1 MTTFDSLT
9 LLAAPLGAVL
19 ALLVAWAGLRRAHRV
34 LRARC
39 APLEEALRVY
49 SGANV
54 AMGKHVTALETE
66 LREMRQR
73 LAAMEG
79 TGLRARLREPEP
91 LQPRPRPEEASVAE
105 QRLSLLIR
113 SRLDGLRPG

>member
-1 MTTFDSLT
+1 MMTLDSLT
-9 LLAAPLGAVL
+9 LLVAPLGAVL
-19 ALLVAWAGLRRAHRV
+19 ALLVAWAGLRHVRRV

-79 TGLRARLREPEP
+79 AGLRARLREPEP
-91 LQPRPRPEEASVAE
+91 EPAKPRPEEACVAE

-113 SRLDGLRPG
+113 SRLGGLRPG

>member
-1 MTTFDSLT
+1 MMTIDSLT
-9 LLAAPLGAVL
+9 MLAAPLGAVL
-19 ALLVAWAGLRRAHRV
+19 ALLVAWAGIRHVRRL

-54 AMGKHVTALETE
+54 AMGRHVTALETE

-79 TGLRARLREPEP
+79 AGLRARLREPA
-91 LQPRPRPEEASVAE
+91 QPQPEESGAAE

-113 SRLDGLRPG
+113 SRLGGLRPG

>member
-1 MTTFDSLT
+1 MMTIDSMT
-9 LLAAPLGAVL
+9 MLAAALGAVL
-19 ALLVAWAGLRRAHRV
+19 ALLVAWAGIRQVRRL

-39 APLEEALRVY
+39 AALEETLRAY

-79 TGLRARLREPEP
+79 AGLRARLREPEP
-91 LQPRPRPEEASVAE
+91 AQPQPEESSVAE

-113 SRLDGLRPG
+113 SRLGGLRPG

>member
-1 MTTFDSLT
+1 M
-9 LLAAPLGAVL
+9 P
-19 ALLVAWAGLRRAHRV
+19 R
-34 LRARC
+34 
-39 APLEEALRVY
+39 LEEALRVY

-79 TGLRARLREPEP
+79 AGLRARLREPEP
-91 LQPRPRPEEASVAE
+91 AKPRPEEACVAE
-105 QRLSLLIR
+105 QRLSLLITLR
-113 SRLDGLRPG
+113 SAPRSSRRAAS

>member
-19 ALLVAWAGLRRAHRV
+19 ALLVAWAGLRHVRRL

-79 TGLRARLREPEP
+79 TGLRARLREPAP
-91 LQPRPRPEEASVAE
+91 LQPRPEEASVAE

>member
-1 MTTFDSLT
+1 MMTIDSLT
-9 LLAAPLGAVL
+9 MLAAPLGAVL
-19 ALLVAWAGLRRAHRV
+19 ALLVAWAGIHHVRRL

-39 APLEEALRVY
+39 ASLEEALRVY

-54 AMGKHVTALETE
+54 AMGRHVTALETE

-79 TGLRARLREPEP
+79 AGLRARLREPA
-91 LQPRPRPEEASVAE
+91 QPQQEESSVAE

>member
-9 LLAAPLGAVL
+9 LLAAPVGAVL
-19 ALLVAWAGLRRAHRV
+19 ALLVVWAGLRRVHRV

-91 LQPRPRPEEASVAE
+91 LQPRPEEASDAE

>member
-1 MTTFDSLT
+1 MTIDSLT
-9 LLAAPLGAVL
+9 MLAAPLGAVL
-19 ALLVAWAGLRRAHRV
+19 ALLVAWAGIRHVRRL

-54 AMGKHVTALETE
+54 AMGRHVTALETE

-79 TGLRARLREPEP
+79 AGLRARLREPA
-91 LQPRPRPEEASVAE
+91 QPQSQPQPEESGVAE

-113 SRLDGLRPG
+113 SRLGGLRPG

>member
-1 MTTFDSLT
+1 MITNGSMTM
-9 LLAAPLGAVL
+9 LATALGAVL
-19 ALLVAWAGLRRAHRV
+19 ALVMAWGGIRHVRRL

-49 SGANV
+49 SSTNV
-54 AMGKHVTALETE
+54 AMGKHLTALETE

-73 LAAMEG
+73 VAAMEG
-79 TGLRARLREPEP
+79 GGLRARLREPAPVEA
-91 LQPRPRPEEASVAE
+91 QPEESSVAE

-113 SRLDGLRPG
+113 SRLGQVRPR